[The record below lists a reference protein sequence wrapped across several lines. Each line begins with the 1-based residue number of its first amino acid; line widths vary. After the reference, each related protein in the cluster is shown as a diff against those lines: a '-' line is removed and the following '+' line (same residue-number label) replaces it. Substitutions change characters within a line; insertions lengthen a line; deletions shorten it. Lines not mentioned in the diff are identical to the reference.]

1 MKSICSLVIVTLIA
15 GALPAQYGINP
26 APELTQDNLD
36 RWMTFIR
43 PNEEELL
50 WQKIRWHK
58 DYEAAVKEARQLKR
72 PILLWTMN
80 GHPCGET

>member
-36 RWMTFIR
+36 RWMTFSR
-43 PNEEELL
+43 PNDEELL

-72 PILLWTMN
+72 PVLLWTMN
-80 GHPCGET
+80 GHPCVET